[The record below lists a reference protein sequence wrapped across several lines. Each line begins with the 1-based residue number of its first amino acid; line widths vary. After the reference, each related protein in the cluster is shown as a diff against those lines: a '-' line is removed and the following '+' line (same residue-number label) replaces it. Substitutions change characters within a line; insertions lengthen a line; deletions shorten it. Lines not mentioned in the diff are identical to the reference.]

1 MSSIFLFYC
10 YWNISDKDI
19 NFKMIISSEHGE
31 ISDRSFLLL
40 QVYFVKNIWKCHNCK
55 RTANLKLAERSWNGS
70 ILQGVLGMAD
80 CSMTSS
86 VVGNKNSINIL
97 NKIILISW
105 HQHWKWTTALSK
117 YFHLMEKL
125 SEKQLSLTFKMF
137 LKLPFQRLI

>member
-105 HQHWKWTTALSK
+105 HQHWNGP
-117 YFHLMEKL
+117 
-125 SEKQLSLTFKMF
+125 QLCQNIFIWWRNYRKNNYHWL
-137 LKLPFQRLI
+137 LKCF